1 MTDRLSAQLLL
12 AGYAQGIFPMAGSRE
27 TLELHWFDP
36 PHRGIVPLDK
46 FHISRSL
53 AKEIRREDFTITI
66 NRAFRGV
73 VECCANREE
82 TWINGALF
90 DLYDELHAAGFA
102 QSLEV
107 WDGPRLAGGLFGITM
122 GGAFFGESMFSA
134 RRSGS
139 KIAIAYT
146 VDRLRQAGFVLF
158 DTQYITSHLAT
169 LGGIEV
175 TRMEYRTR
183 LAAALYLDAEFTAPQ
198 IPTAQLL
205 LQRMTQTS

>member
-1 MTDRLSAQLLL
+1 
-12 AGYAQGIFPMAGSRE
+12 MAESRE
-27 TLELHWFDP
+27 TPELHWFDP

-73 VECCANREE
+73 VESCANREE
-82 TWINGALF
+82 TWINEALF

-102 QSLEV
+102 HSIEV
-107 WDGPRLAGGLFGITM
+107 WDGPILVGGLFGITM

-139 KIAIAYT
+139 KIAITYT
-146 VDRLRQAGFVLF
+146 VDRLRQAGFVLL
-158 DTQYITSHLAT
+158 DTQYITPHLAT
-169 LGGIEV
+169 LGKFGF
-175 TRMEYRTR
+175 RSMPM
-183 LAAALYLDAEFTAPQ
+183 AG
-198 IPTAQLL
+198 
-205 LQRMTQTS
+205 